1 MTNDTFPYTLGFQ
14 LHRVSPPAVIE
25 ELTAGLTDLEQL
37 NYELLHGDP
46 ISRADAAEKLASSKT
61 VIDTTWTVTVYD
73 KLWRPVATVG
83 DDMMELSGTD
93 PRNNLPTALLKLK
106 GDSTLIG
113 IMETCQHTM
122 VGVTVETAGLRF
134 AYYVDTFDYEFAD
147 GAWVGIAHL
156 NGIWDILNYLQIWP
170 NFLFPIQVQIP
181 SHAIFIWALQTVVE
195 CMISECALR
204 IQSGL
209 WEFVNNALSLNPDI
223 RAWFG
228 TLLQSNGNILDM
240 LKCPVYVVHT
250 NPFLDTSP
258 LVARTVRMESCATVI
273 RDVTR
278 AYGVDVRVDLWL
290 PGDEQPDQWTK
301 TISWLA
307 LDQPTYV
314 VTCKDRSQITGPT
327 GTILDSVLR
336 TVVDLGGTFLSDIIP
351 GLFQQ
356 IPSMEG
362 VYISPMLGVNWV
374 PPWAV
379 LVAPETG
386 HKGSVVSCKLSYHTP
401 KGWQH
406 IIGGRSPKWLNDLIN
421 AFTAWL
427 IDSVSILL
435 GFTGIPS
442 DLLSGFLNN
451 AFLAFQ
457 LIEHY
462 GRRNQVGP
470 YHPGIEV
477 FHATSSAPYNIECVS
492 GDTVIDG
499 PDGKERIDVLAARG
513 GPFQVWSITPDGD
526 TVPATAL
533 CAFKKGRAELFQ
545 FTLADDRRISVTKD
559 HKFLTD
565 HHYIPAGQLHI
576 GSLIATIDG
585 LQPVTHI
592 QALGVDDFYDM
603 HVPGW
608 ENYLAHGIWNHN
620 TLFGFVNALWDS
632 RGWVSCVTKFRNA
645 EVYTLGKD
653 IFRGGL
659 VSVLYPAAGITTT
672 GQTIIRKKLYTD
684 YIENVAFHVSEDL
697 RDVILQIGDGKAKE
711 SPLAKHQR
719 FITGVL
725 ESINVITLAPQ
736 SAGFL

>member
-1 MTNDTFPYTLGFQ
+1 MADHNSFPYTFPFTFGSTAYTATTS
-14 LHRVSPPAVIE
+14 RPVTVTRSPAAVTSKYATTTRPTTVTITAE
-25 ELTAGLTDLEQL
+25 VVKVIRSVEPLTVDVPQWDTELETL
-37 NYELLHGDP
+37 NRELLYGDP
-46 ISRADAAEKLASSKT
+46 ISRADAAEKLANRKT
-61 VIDTTWTVTVYD
+61 ATDTTWTVTVYD
-73 KLWRPVATVG
+73 KLWRPVGTVG
-83 DDMMELSGTD
+83 DDMLELSGTD
-93 PRNNLPTALLKLK
+93 PRNNLPTGTLKLK
-106 GDSTLIG
+106 GDSPLLG
-113 IMETCQHTM
+113 VMETCQHTM
-122 VGVTVETAGLRF
+122 VGITVETAGLRF
-134 AYYVDTFDYEFAD
+134 AYYVDTFDYDFED
-147 GAWVGIAHL
+147 GAWVGTAHL
-156 NGIWDILNYLQIWP
+156 NGIWDILNYLVIWP

-181 SHAIFIWALQTVVE
+181 SHAVFIWSLSTVVE
-195 CMISECALR
+195 MMVAECALR

-228 TLLQSNGNILDM
+228 TVLQSNGNILDM
-240 LKCPVYVVHT
+240 LKCPIYVVHT

-273 RDVTR
+273 RDITR

-301 TISWLA
+301 NFPFMA
-307 LDQPTYV
+307 LTQPTYV
-314 VTCKDRSQITGPT
+314 VTCKDRSQIVGPT

-336 TVVDLGGTFLSDIIP
+336 TVVDLGGTFLSDVVP

-379 LVAPETG
+379 LVAPESG
-386 HKGSVVSCKLSYHTP
+386 HKGSVVSCKLSFHTP

-442 DLLSGFLNN
+442 NLLEGFLNN

-462 GRRNQVGP
+462 GRRNEVGP

-477 FHATSSAPYNIECVS
+477 FHATSSAPYNIE
-492 GDTVIDG
+492 
-499 PDGKERIDVLAARG
+499 
-513 GPFQVWSITPDGD
+513 
-526 TVPATAL
+526 
-533 CAFKKGRAELFQ
+533 
-545 FTLADDRRISVTKD
+545 
-559 HKFLTD
+559 
-565 HHYIPAGQLHI
+565 
-576 GSLIATIDG
+576 
-585 LQPVTHI
+585 
-592 QALGVDDFYDM
+592 
-603 HVPGW
+603 
-608 ENYLAHGIWNHN
+608 

-632 RGWVSCVTKFRNA
+632 RGWVSCVTTFRNND
-645 EVYTLGKD
+645 VYTLGTD

-659 VSVLYPAAGITTT
+659 ISVLYPAAAYDAAT

-684 YIENVAFHVSEDL
+684 YIENVAYHISENT
-697 RDVILQIGDGKAKE
+697 RDIILQIGDGKAKE

-719 FITGVL
+719 FISGAL
-725 ESINVITLAPQ
+725 EAINVVTLSPQ